1 MSLTSQIREKNG
13 PLWGFLK
20 EYENTDGLKSVT
32 GRLKAAS
39 APIRPNY
46 DGSYKYSVVG
56 TAFPYLAHTMLPINR
71 YYGRYKVGE
80 PVNLKF
86 NIADSVPFQLANHK
100 NLLYWEYKYFI
111 DEFLKIASELLQ
123 KKRNKLAL
131 AKGAIILAVLEIS
144 SRGGQFPSKLV
155 ESCEEYNNP
164 AECMD
169 EYLKYIGFESLA
181 SDLSYLVGNFLEHNK
196 SDHPDLIGAKYFCF
210 DKTLMHAKA
219 VGGADIDCA
228 IVREKDISIIDYKT
242 LLKPIDDD
250 VTRQLISYALLWDS
264 KWDGDSLNLTKIG
277 IYYVRTSELKEV
289 SLKSV
294 FSKVFPA
301 TPTLAKTRSQLISY
315 FLDYSKTQDAIKE
328 LKALS
333 NFGIRF

>member
-1 MSLTSQIREKNG
+1 MSLTSQIREKKG

-20 EYENTDGLKSVT
+20 EYENAGGLKSIT
-32 GRLKAAS
+32 DRLKAS
-39 APIRPNY
+39 SVPNRPNY

-56 TAFPYLAHTMLPINR
+56 SAFPYLAHTMLPMNR

-80 PVNLKF
+80 PVNLRF
-86 NIADSVPFQLANHK
+86 NITASVPFQLANHK

-111 DEFLKIASELLQ
+111 DEWLQVASGLLQ

-144 SRGGQFPSKLV
+144 ARGGQFPRKLI
-155 ESCEEYNNP
+155 ESCEKYDNP
-164 AECMD
+164 TECME

-181 SDLSYLVGNFLEHNK
+181 SDLSGLVGSFLEHNK
-196 SDHPDLIGAKYFCF
+196 SDRPDLIGAKYFCF

-228 IVREKDISIIDYKT
+228 LVRGKDISIIDYKT
-242 LLKPIDDD
+242 LLSPIDYD

-264 KWDGDSLNLTKIG
+264 KWDGDFLNLTKIG
-277 IYYVRTSELKEV
+277 VYYVRTSELKEV
-289 SLKSV
+289 SLKSA

-301 TPTLAKTRSQLISY
+301 VPTLAKARSQLISH
-315 FLDYSKTQDAIKE
+315 FLDYSKSQDAIKE